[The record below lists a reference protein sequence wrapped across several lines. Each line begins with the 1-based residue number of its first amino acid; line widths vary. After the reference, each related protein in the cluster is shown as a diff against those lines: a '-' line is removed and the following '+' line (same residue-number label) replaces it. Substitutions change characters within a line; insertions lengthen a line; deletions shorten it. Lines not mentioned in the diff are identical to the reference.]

1 MTPSRA
7 KLALQRL
14 VLRSAGALPWT
25 LVYRAIARVG
35 AALITWRE
43 RGASAY
49 VRGGVEGPDFVPGLS
64 DVDLT
69 IVLAEDRSRQG
80 AAARR
85 ARARR
90 DRMRRAL
97 PFNRLVLDWPCV
109 YEEGELRDLAASSA
123 LTYDGLGYLG
133 DRASL
138 DRILMLERP
147 GLYSATAG
155 WHLIAGPGVQVPE
168 PAREP
173 QEGLIAAW
181 LELTFWWRQLFAAC
195 AGPAGVRQADMC
207 VKCVAEPARIWLWLT
222 RGERIAGRDEVL
234 RRAVEAMP
242 EEREVLERALAV
254 QAELPRSPDAPLAE
268 TLRGMVRISE
278 RIAALMDA
286 EAEAAGATE
295 VRLAGDAHGGHLPL
309 LDWRALVCPPE
320 PQEWFELRNG
330 DLAEPGALQ
339 GAASTG
345 AGPYP
350 TWRAGNVMIRPGSPY
365 LRTRMRAIHC
375 RATDPVSF
383 ALAGG
388 EPVARFPN
396 LPGWSAADVA
406 DRAVTEHTARLR
418 SGGQDEGLLRT
429 AARASRF
436 RQTVAEGDPV
446 LELTP
451 D

>member
-1 MTPSRA
+1 M
-7 KLALQRL
+7 
-14 VLRSAGALPWT
+14 
-25 LVYRAIARVG
+25 G

-69 IVLAEDRSRQG
+69 IVVAEDRSRPG

-85 ARARR
+85 ARGRR
-90 DRMRRAL
+90 DRMRRGL
-97 PFNRLVLDWPCV
+97 PFSRLVLDWPCV
-109 YEEGELRDLAASSA
+109 YEDGELRDLAGSSA
-123 LTYDGLGYLG
+123 LTYDGPGYLG
-133 DRASL
+133 ERATL

-147 GLYSATAG
+147 GLYSTTAG
-155 WHLIAGPGVQVPE
+155 WHLIRGPGWRAPE

-173 QEGLIAAW
+173 QERLIAAW
-181 LELTFWWRQLFAAC
+181 LELTFWWRQLFVAC
-195 AGPAGVRQADMC
+195 AGPAGPRLADMC
-207 VKCVAEPARIWLWLT
+207 VKCVAEPARIWLWLAQ
-222 RGERIAGRDEVL
+222 GERISGRGDVL
-234 RRAVEAMP
+234 RRAIDVMP
-242 EEREVLERALAV
+242 EEREVLELALAL
-254 QAELPRSPDAPLAE
+254 QAELPRSPDPPLAE
-268 TLRGMVRISE
+268 TLPGMIRISG

-286 EAEAAGATE
+286 AADAAGSTE
-295 VRLAGDAHGGHLPL
+295 VRLTGDPHGDRLPL
-309 LDWRALVCPPE
+309 LDWRALVRPPE
-320 PQEWFELRNG
+320 PQEWFEMRNG
-330 DLAEPGALQ
+330 DLTEPGALR
-339 GAASTG
+339 AAALTR

-365 LRTRMRAIHC
+365 LRTRMRAIQC

-383 ALAGG
+383 ALADG

-406 DRAVTEHTARLR
+406 DRAVT
-418 SGGQDEGLLRT
+418 S
-429 AARASRF
+429 ARASRF

-451 D
+451 G

>member
-1 MTPSRA
+1 M
-7 KLALQRL
+7 
-14 VLRSAGALPWT
+14 
-25 LVYRAIARVG
+25 G

-69 IVLAEDRSRQG
+69 IVVAEDRSRPG

-85 ARARR
+85 ARGRR

-97 PFNRLVLDWPCV
+97 PFSRLVLDWPCV
-109 YEEGELRDLAASSA
+109 YEDGELRDLAAGSA
-123 LTYDGLGYLG
+123 LTYGGPG
-133 DRASL
+133 DVGDPANI

-147 GLYSATAG
+147 GLYSTTAG
-155 WHLIAGPGVQVPE
+155 WHLSRGPGWRAPE
-168 PAREP
+168 LARES
-173 QEGLIAAW
+173 QERLIAAW
-181 LELTFWWRQLFAAC
+181 LELTFWWRQLFVAC
-195 AGPAGVRQADMC
+195 AGPAGPRMADMC
-207 VKCVAEPARIWLWLT
+207 VKGVAEPARIWLWLVQ
-222 RGERIAGRDEVL
+222 GERIAGRGDVL
-234 RRAVEAMP
+234 RRAIEVMP
-242 EEREVLERALAV
+242 EEREALELALAL
-254 QAELPRSPDAPLAE
+254 QADLHRSPDPPLAE
-268 TLRGMVRISE
+268 TLPGMIRISG

-286 EAEAAGATE
+286 AAEAAGSTE
-295 VRLAGDAHGGHLPL
+295 VRLTGDSHGDRLPL
-309 LDWRALVCPPE
+309 LDWRALVRPPGS
-320 PQEWFELRNG
+320 QEWFEMRTG
-330 DLAEPGALQ
+330 DLTEPGALHA
-339 GAASTG
+339 AASTR

-365 LRTRMRAIHC
+365 LRTRMRAIQC

-388 EPVARFPN
+388 ESVARFPN

-406 DRAVTEHTARLR
+406 DRAVT
-418 SGGQDEGLLRT
+418 S
-429 AARASRF
+429 ARAARF
-436 RQTVAEGDPV
+436 RQSVAEGDPV